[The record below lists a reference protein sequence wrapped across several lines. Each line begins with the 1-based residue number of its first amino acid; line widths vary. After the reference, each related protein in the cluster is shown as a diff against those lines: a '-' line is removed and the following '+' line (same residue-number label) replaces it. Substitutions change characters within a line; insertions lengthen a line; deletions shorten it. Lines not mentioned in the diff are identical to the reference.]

1 MLNDGLR
8 DILTKQTI
16 VQTKFAEQLLS
27 EPKEVEHAYLA
38 HYHTHVPLGDTD
50 DFAKRLADKTKQAKT
65 PKGAVVAPWG
75 YGKTSTM
82 IFTWK
87 ACEDRHLIAVP
98 PFVCSS
104 LQDILTATYGW
115 LHFRLGRGDLAK
127 ELESVYNRYTHTAFE
142 DHVKSVA
149 KQVGVSEVDARAIL
163 DEERKQGTPVG
174 ELTPTNLRGFLEYAA
189 TLAKERAGF
198 EGLVILADELQQ
210 LFDKTTNLRATI
222 QQIREI
228 VLWLATHNL
237 PLGLVLCLP
246 DSTESVVQDPGHDIL
261 DRLKSDRLYINLR
274 DIYNVTFPTELWERY
289 TEQFSLGDLADQVV
303 HKFTLQAIGQIATR
317 IDLGRGPRTVVDAL
331 QCAIRHYD
339 KTGETYTPVDLIDD
353 FINGQMSF
361 DTGQISNVGQVHTIR
376 SAVEDVLALA
386 NVVKTPKHRMAVKL
400 WAAFPEHGCPD
411 EVLDAF
417 KVRKEA
423 DEISHVGH
431 GELLTYQTSGYT
443 LRKLASFTPGGEIVE
458 RIARDFWRAYRD
470 EDPQWIE
477 KAQKAFIDVVLPEIF
492 EQKRWGRLDL
502 RPTSIKGHG
511 ARLEGT
517 FTDTYPKRLV
527 DIQVGTH
534 QDKVERRKT
543 GTTSDLQFD
552 FVLVREGDT
561 PGRIELVGND
571 PRWIRFTLNIDN
583 HALAGEQLPRD
594 LTNLKASIHPKRLTP
609 QLMLAFV
616 GYCDGW
622 EKLREGNR
630 ISPGEQ
636 GKVDNIKASMTNYA
650 IRVLFSDDLRSTSPR
665 RLQSPNVQMV
675 RELFNATIKD
685 SFPRYVSLW
694 TAGEQGLK
702 DYIGT
707 LEHLS
712 LKEKRGQKPL
722 DERRKSQLAGLFG
735 IGSWATFQARFK
747 SGYAPL
753 LQLTET
759 RGDEAQVTLTLHPME
774 TTTLNEFER
783 SEKRRRTKGQELPV
797 LSSRQFLDVANKEG
811 YRDEEAGWVLK
822 LLVAREL
829 VQVDKQSN
837 ALYRVPAGPAP
848 DQVKKQLQD
857 LYSTVHGLPL
867 ALVTEREKTPLINKV
882 EALQERFSPDLDEE
896 DLEELSLE
904 VGRIEESLK
913 DLFARKRHGLGSEL
927 DELVRKVDE
936 RQRDLT
942 RSPELE
948 EDIGPGLDFRRTLM
962 DMQREL
968 YKERGKLAK
977 EIGQAR
983 QGTVDLQR
991 QATVELGVM
1000 EVLQLHTEVEKAE
1013 KNLQGLDERC
1023 DALARHREGLRD
1035 WLKLLRD
1042 SDELYKSLETMPEL
1056 RTKLT
1061 DDVVRRI
1068 MLNFAKRRFD
1078 ALAEDAEQFR
1088 TECAE
1093 LGRQRDTWVTAK
1105 REEFTA
1111 RKDGL
1116 RNWLKTMGVERPDF
1130 PARYDHLEHD
1140 QSYEEMYDQVI
1151 KIARQHVEDIQKRLD
1166 ELRLELRRAH
1176 QIQWAK
1182 LEPEEKETLKGL
1194 ERDHTRLNKRRE
1206 TAAQSLEKLSLVEA
1220 DEKSLEGYPQAIK
1233 DILAEIKRIG
1243 ENSKQFLRRV
1253 PPKTDGEKA
1262 VLELLREQRE
1272 MDLTDLVLKTDIDL
1286 SEIMDGLIGLYQGNQ
1301 VVIKVSR
1308 RG

>member
-8 DILTKQTI
+8 DILTKQTV

-27 EPKEVEHAYLA
+27 EPEEVEHAYLA

-65 PKGAVVAPWG
+65 PKGAVIAPWG

-87 ACEDRHLIAVP
+87 ACEDKHLVAVP

-115 LHFRLGRGDLAK
+115 LRFRLGRGPLTS
-127 ELESVYNRYTHTAFE
+127 ELEGEYNRYARAAFD
-142 DHVKSVA
+142 DHVKNVA

-163 DEERKQGTPVG
+163 DEERKRGTPVG
-174 ELTPTNLRGFLEYAA
+174 ELTPTNLLRFLEYAA
-189 TLAKERAGF
+189 TVAKRAGF
-198 EGLVILADELQQ
+198 EGLIVLADELQQ
-210 LFDKTTNLRATI
+210 LFDKTTNLHATI
-222 QQIREI
+222 QQVREI
-228 VLWLATHNL
+228 VLWLATHNNL
-237 PLGLVLCLP
+237 PVSLILCLP
-246 DSTESVVQDPGHDIL
+246 DSTEAGIQELGHDIL
-261 DRLKSDRLYINLR
+261 DRLKADRLYINLR
-274 DIYNVTFPTELWERY
+274 DIYSATFPTELWARY
-289 TEQFSLGDLADQVV
+289 TDQFSLDDLSELVI
-303 HKFTLQAIGQIATR
+303 HKYTLQAIGQIATR

-339 KTGETYTPVDLIDD
+339 KMGETYTPIDLIDD

-376 SAVEDVLALA
+376 SAVEDVLALV
-386 NVVKTPKHRMAVKL
+386 NIIKTPAHGKAVKL

-423 DEISHVGH
+423 DDISHVGH

-470 EDPQWIE
+470 EDPQWSE
-477 KAQKAFIDVVLPEIF
+477 KAQDAFIKVIVPEIF
-492 EQKRWGRLDL
+492 ESKRWKIDL
-502 RPTSIKGHG
+502 RPTAAKGYG
-511 ARLEGT
+511 ARSEGT
-517 FTDTYPKRLV
+517 FTDAYPKRLI

-534 QDKVERRKT
+534 PDRIEKRKT
-543 GTTSDLQFD
+543 GSTSDLQFD
-552 FVLVREGDT
+552 FVLTREDDA
-561 PGRIELVGND
+561 PGKIELVGND
-571 PRWIRFTLNIDN
+571 PHWIRFTLNIDN

-594 LTNLKASIHPKRLTP
+594 LMNLKASIHPRRLTP

-616 GYCDGW
+616 EYCDGW
-622 EKLREGNR
+622 ENLNEGNR
-630 ISPGEQ
+630 ISPGER
-636 GKVDNIKASMTNYA
+636 GKVDAIRASMTSYA
-650 IRVLFSDDLRSTSPR
+650 TRVLFSDEFRSTAPR

-685 SFPRYVSLW
+685 SYPQYVSLW
-694 TAGEQGLK
+694 MAGEQGLK
-702 DYIGT
+702 DYVGA

-722 DERRKSQLAGLFG
+722 DERRKSQLAGLFNL
-735 IGSWATFQARFK
+735 GSWATFQARVK

-753 LQLTET
+753 LQLAEI
-759 RGDEAQVTLTLHPME
+759 RGDESQVTLTLHPME
-774 TTTLNEFER
+774 TISLNEFEG
-783 SEKRRRTKGQELPV
+783 SEKRRRSKGQELPV
-797 LSSRQFLDVANKEG
+797 LPLRQFLDVANKEG

-829 VQVDKQSN
+829 VQIDKQSG
-837 ALYRVPAGPAP
+837 ALIRVPAGPAP
-848 DQVKKQLQD
+848 DQVRKQLSD
-857 LYSTVHGLPL
+857 LNSTIHALPL
-867 ALVTEREKTPLINKV
+867 ALVPEREKTPLIIRV
-882 EALQERFSPDLDEE
+882 ETLQDQFSSDLDEE
-896 DLEELSLE
+896 NLEELSLE
-904 VGRIEESLK
+904 AGKIEESLK
-913 DLFARKRHGLGSEL
+913 DLFARKRHGVGSEL
-927 DELVRKVDE
+927 DDLVRKIDE

-942 RSPELE
+942 RAPELE
-948 EDIGPGLDFRRTLM
+948 ESIGPGLDFRRTLM

-968 YKERGKLAK
+968 YKERSKLTK
-977 EIGQAR
+977 EIDQTRLGIV
-983 QGTVDLQR
+983 GLQR
-991 QATVELGVM
+991 QASVELVVK
-1000 EVLQLHTEVEKAE
+1000 EILQLHMDVEKA
-1013 KNLQGLDERC
+1013 KKIWQGLVERC
-1023 DALARHREGLRD
+1023 EALAQHRKGLKD

-1042 SDELYKSLETMPEL
+1042 SDELYKSLETMPDL

-1068 MLNFAKRRFD
+1068 MLNFSKRRFE

-1088 TECAE
+1088 SECDE
-1093 LGRQRDTWVTAK
+1093 LAHQRDTWVTAK
-1105 REEFTA
+1105 REEFNT

-1116 RNWLKTMGVERPDF
+1116 RGWLKTIGVERSDF

-1140 QSYEEMYDQVI
+1140 QSYEEMYDQVMT
-1151 KIARQHVEDIQKRLD
+1151 IARQYVESIHSRLD

-1182 LEPEEKETLKGL
+1182 LDPEQKETLKGL
-1194 ERDHTRLNKRRE
+1194 EKDHTKVERRRE
-1206 TAAQSLEKLSLVEA
+1206 AASQSLERLNFAEA
-1220 DEKSLEGYPQAIK
+1220 DEKSLESYSQAIK
-1233 DILAEIKRIG
+1233 DVLADIKRIG
-1243 ENSKQFLRRV
+1243 EDSKQFLRRV
-1253 PPKTDGEKA
+1253 PAKTDSEKA
-1262 VLELLREQRE
+1262 LLELLREQRE
-1272 MDLTDLVLKTDIDL
+1272 IDLTDLVLKTEFNL
-1286 SEIMDGLIGLYQGNQ
+1286 SDIMDGLIGLYQGNQ
-1301 VVIKVSR
+1301 VIIKVNR